1 MMVMMIV
8 YMVERDIYSITFDK
22 QQTATAAIDLELADL
37 AKHDGHLDRWTDRPT
52 DGQTDG
58 WIDRWTD
65 GCTLLQRCMD
75 ASKEKNGGKY

>member
-1 MMVMMIV
+1 M
-8 YMVERDIYSITFDK
+8 
-22 QQTATAAIDLELADL
+22 DLELADL